1 MEAVGLRFVAD
12 GKAALRISG
21 KIWDRH
27 TGKDWTWIVLIMI
40 KVIHLKTAGGHH
52 AKSIAEIGD
61 AADML
66 ILYIQRRQPA
76 GQWTRLD
83 VMGCEHAEIGSED
96 VFPTAVTD
104 VIHALPERF
113 R

>member
-66 ILYIQRRQPA
+66 ILYMAAAMLLNCPK
-76 GQWTRLD
+76 
-83 VMGCEHAEIGSED
+83 
-96 VFPTAVTD
+96 
-104 VIHALPERF
+104 
-113 R
+113 